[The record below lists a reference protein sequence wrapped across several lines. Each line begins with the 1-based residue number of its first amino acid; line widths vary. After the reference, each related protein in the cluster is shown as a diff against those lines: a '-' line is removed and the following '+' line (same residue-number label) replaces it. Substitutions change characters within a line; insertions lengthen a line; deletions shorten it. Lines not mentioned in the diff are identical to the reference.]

1 MSKKNNIRIFTAAIF
16 ILASFFVYNNYLK
29 KDVLFIGD
37 SLTRQADWD
46 KLLAD
51 DRIINLGKDGET
63 IKALLKRKFFL
74 FPPRARKIFLMI
86 GINDLVHSRKPAEIA
101 HDYRSLLL
109 KLLHKYP
116 HATFYIQSVL
126 PIYPSSY
133 KFPFTN
139 EDIIA
144 LNSQIALICEELG
157 LNYID
162 LFPYFIKDGQ
172 LNKNYSND
180 GIHLN
185 DNGYVC
191 WKNLIR
197 Y

>member
-1 MSKKNNIRIFTAAIF
+1 M
-16 ILASFFVYNNYLK
+16 
-29 KDVLFIGD
+29 DVLFIGD
-37 SLTRQADWD
+37 SLIRHADWN

-51 DRIINLGKDGET
+51 DRIMNLGKDGET
-63 IKALLKRKFFL
+63 IKALLKRRLFL

-86 GINDLVHSRKPAEIA
+86 GINDLVHNRKPAEIA
-101 HDYRSLLL
+101 RDYRSLLL

-116 HATFYIQSVL
+116 HATFYVQSVL

-144 LNSQIALICEELG
+144 LNSQITLICNELG

-162 LFPYFIKDGQ
+162 LFSCFIKDGQ
-172 LNKNYSND
+172 LNNNYSDD

>member
-1 MSKKNNIRIFTAAIF
+1 M
-16 ILASFFVYNNYLK
+16 
-29 KDVLFIGD
+29 
-37 SLTRQADWD
+37 
-46 KLLAD
+46 
-51 DRIINLGKDGET
+51 NLGKDGET
-63 IKALLKRKFFL
+63 IKALLKRKLFL

-86 GINDLVHSRKPAEIA
+86 GINDLVHNRKPAEIA
-101 HDYRSLLL
+101 RDYKSLLL
-109 KLLHKYP
+109 KLLRKY
-116 HATFYIQSVL
+116 HHSTFYVQSVL

-139 EDIIA
+139 EDTIA
-144 LNSQIALICEELG
+144 LNRQIALICGELG

-180 GIHLN
+180 GVHLN
-185 DNGYVC
+185 LNGYAC
-191 WKNLIR
+191 WENLIR